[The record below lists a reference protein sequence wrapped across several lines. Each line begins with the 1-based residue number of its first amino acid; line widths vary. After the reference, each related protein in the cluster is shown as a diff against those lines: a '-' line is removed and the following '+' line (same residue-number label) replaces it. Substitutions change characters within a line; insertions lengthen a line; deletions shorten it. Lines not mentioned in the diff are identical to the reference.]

1 MTVTSAAIPSAVMAL
16 AQEAARQ
23 ATDQNRAL
31 ARAHREVDMR
41 WYLLQCAAKSDK
53 FVQGWLDDRGFQNYY
68 PQVRE
73 MRPVPKRKL
82 TASQR
87 RADMTIM
94 RPQTVP
100 FFPRYIFVRFD
111 ITGGLWRDIF
121 GFAGIVGLHCAG
133 DVPAPIEDT
142 LIERL
147 RSNEIDGAIP
157 GKTKSEHIF
166 KLGERV
172 RVIDGPFASFYGT
185 VEKLAEV
192 PIEAIDPDTRIKVAL
207 NIFGRHTP
215 CELEVSQLA
224 KLK

>member
-1 MTVTSAAIPSAVMAL
+1 MA
-16 AQEAARQ
+16 
-23 ATDQNRAL
+23 D
-31 ARAHREVDMR
+31 AHQRENLR
-41 WYLLQCAAKSDK
+41 WYLLQCASKSDQY
-53 FVQGWLDDRGFQNYY
+53 VRDWLDKLHFENYY

-87 RADMTIM
+87 KAEMTIM

-111 ITGGLWRDIF
+111 IGGGLWRDIF
-121 GFAGIVGLHCAG
+121 GFVGVVGMHCSG
-133 DVPAPIEDT
+133 DVPAPIEDA
-142 LIERL
+142 LIDRL
-147 RSNEIDGAIP
+147 RANEVDGAIP
-157 GKTKSEHIF
+157 GKTQSRHIF
-166 KLGERV
+166 RLGERV

-185 VEKLAEV
+185 VEKLADV

-207 NIFGRHTP
+207 DIFGRATP
-215 CELEVSQLA
+215 VELEVSQVA